1 MGNITALDIGSNA
14 AKLTGRTVDQQG
26 AGASLTAGDQLLI
39 AGFDPESSEAK
50 ESKGYLDDVSEGI
63 SSAPSQFNPFNVFRY
78 RRFGTNKD
86 SYDITKHKDSNLYG
100 EDVNGLNQAED
111 NSKSNI
117 FAYVKNAFIE
127 PQTTKYNIGNF
138 QREVR
143 NPTAKQIIDASRN
156 TEGGAVG
163 PAPYAFN
170 DFIYCTHYGKIP
182 NNRLVTL
189 RRYPKPVEDRLI
201 DDDNGLIHVPL
212 AQALTYFGEGTT
224 NKLDQVLPISWD
236 VKWESLEAD
245 VKDIT
250 GNEVIADDILAGLGV
265 VDPTNQDLARA
276 AMAFASGQDNNLSVF
291 QLSGYDVDLQSY
303 IKEAYSSEKGPY
315 WNRVLGPVNVINQ
328 SRKRTRGMG
337 STMFDTPIRL
347 KFSFSL
353 RSFNL
358 INPKVAM
365 LDLISNFLT
374 LTYNTAPFWG
384 GGYRYFPRTGV
395 PMPLGGS
402 DKINRGDLVG
412 GILETF
418 EGWLKNSNGQI
429 KEIIDQLAKSFA
441 STAGIDTGKS
451 DTDGTETDI
460 TTGDT
465 TGFAEGGRNVAN
477 LLLAAKMS
485 GLMQSPLTY
494 RSILEGRAIGEWHMT
509 VGNPLDPMAVMGNL
523 ICTACAMSFSEELG
537 ADDFPKEIMFDVTLK
552 HGKPRAKQDIE
563 SIFNLGGG
571 PLSFSKLNPPSSAQQ
586 TFSND
591 NSNNVVN
598 GIEPGTANN
607 PSSSDSNV
615 KYTNAAEPQNGEAL
629 NAEQAA
635 AQFNIYRGRVTSHY
649 GEQFGNSAVLYDYI
663 KKTKS

>member
-1 MGNITALDIGSNA
+1 MGNITALDIGSEA
-14 AKLTGRTVDQQG
+14 AKLAGRTVDQQG
-26 AGASLTAGDQLLI
+26 AGASLTVGDQLLN

-78 RRFGTNKD
+78 RRFGITKD

-117 FAYVKNAFIE
+117 FAYVKNAFTE

-143 NPTAKQIIDASRN
+143 NPTAKQIIDASKN
-156 TEGGAVG
+156 AKEGVIG

-201 DDDNGLIHVPL
+201 DDTDELIHVPL
-212 AQALTYFGEGTT
+212 AQALTYFGEGTNNT
-224 NKLDQVLPISWD
+224 LSQVLPISWD
-236 VKWESLEAD
+236 VAWAPLEAD

-250 GNEVIADDILAGLGV
+250 GNEVLADDILAGLGV
-265 VDPTNQDLARA
+265 TDETKQDVARA
-276 AMAFASGQDNNLSVF
+276 AIALASGQDIDLSVF
-291 QLSGYDVDLQSY
+291 QLSGYDEKLQKY
-303 IKEAYSSEKGPY
+303 IQDAYDSEKGPY
-315 WNRVLGPVNVINQ
+315 WNRVLGPVNVINK
-328 SRKRTRGMG
+328 SRKRKRGMG
-337 STMFDTPIRL
+337 ETMFEAPIKL

-395 PMPLGGS
+395 KVPLAGS
-402 DKINRGDLVG
+402 DLINRGDLVG
-412 GILETF
+412 GIKATLAE
-418 EGWLKNSNGQI
+418 WLTTTNGQV
-429 KEIIDQLAKSFA
+429 KDIIDQLAKSFSGA
-441 STAGIDTGKS
+441 AGIDTGES
-451 DTDGTETDI
+451 DTDGTETNI

-465 TGFAEGGRNVAN
+465 KGFAEGGRDIAN
-477 LLLAAKMS
+477 LLLAARMS
-485 GLMQSPLTY
+485 DLMQTPLTY
-494 RSILEGRAIGEWHMT
+494 RSLLEGRPIGEWHMT

-523 ICTACAMSFSEELG
+523 ICTACTMSFSEELG
-537 ADDFPKEIMFDVTLK
+537 ADDFPKEIIFDVTLK

-591 NSNNVVN
+591 NSNNVVD
-598 GIEPGTANN
+598 GREKGTSNN
-607 PSSSDSNV
+607 PSSTDTNV
-615 KYTNAAEPQNGEAL
+615 INTNTAEPQNGEAL

-635 AQFNIYRGRVTSHY
+635 AQFNIYRSRVTSHY

-663 KKTKS
+663 KRTKS